1 MEDSALRGACMNKKE
16 VLRIGLAQIDGVV
29 GDISRNAAKIIEY
42 YDEAN
47 ENAVDIVTFPEL
59 SITGYPP
66 EDLLL
71 KEEFI
76 EDNLS
81 ALREIV
87 LHTEERDAVA
97 VIGYVNK
104 DNAGNA
110 FNSAAVV
117 YRGRVCGNY
126 HKILLPNYGVF
137 DERRYFVP
145 GTEAT
150 VFHLDGICVGV
161 NICEDIWHPEGP
173 SLTQARMGAEL
184 IITLNSSPYHIEKWK
199 DRLGVLRE
207 RCREIH
213 RFIAY
218 VNLVGGQDELVFDGD
233 SLVISPE
240 GEMLARGARFEEDL
254 LIADISRTDLGSVG
268 KLDLTISCPI
278 DYSKSEF
285 TVMTAENVRRKKK
298 KPQTRASRGEALPRI
313 AEIYAA
319 LVLGTRDYVRK
330 NGFKAVLLGLS
341 GGIDSALTA
350 AIAADA
356 LGKENVKAVMMPSQF
371 TSKESLED
379 AAMIA
384 GNLGTDLYNIPITS
398 TYSSYLDSL
407 SDVFRDLRQ
416 DVTEENIQARIR
428 GNLLMALSNKF
439 GWLLLTTG
447 NKSEM
452 SVGYCTLYGDMSG
465 GFAVIKDVVKTDV
478 YALCRYKNEVSGRE
492 IFPRRVLE
500 KAPSAELR
508 PGQKDTDTLPS
519 YEILDPILQ
528 AYVERDESPEEI
540 IQRGF
545 GRETVEWVIRN
556 VDRNEYKRRQAPPG
570 VKITQRA
577 FGKDRRMPIT
587 NGYKH

>member
-1 MEDSALRGACMNKKE
+1 VSRNN
-16 VLRIGLAQIDGVV
+16 VLRIGLAQINAVV
-29 GDISRNAAKIIEY
+29 GDISGNVAKIFDY
-42 YDEAN
+42 YDEAD
-47 ENAVDIVTFPEL
+47 ENAVDIVAFPEL

-71 KEEFI
+71 KREFV
-76 EDNLS
+76 EDNLA
-81 ALREIV
+81 ALKELASRTRKKETIAIV
-87 LHTEERDAVA
+87 GHVDRDES
-97 VIGYVNK
+97 
-104 DNAGNA
+104 GNA

-117 YRGRVCGNY
+117 YHGRVYGKY

-137 DERRYFVP
+137 DERRYFTP
-145 GTEAT
+145 GTGAA
-150 VFHLDGICVGV
+150 VLRLDGINIGL
-161 NICEDIWHPEGP
+161 NICEDIWHREGP
-173 SLTQARMGAEL
+173 SFTQAEMGAQL
-184 IITLNSSPYHIEKWK
+184 IITLNSSPYHVEKWK
-199 DRLGVLRE
+199 DRLCVLQE
-207 RCREIH
+207 RCKEIP
-213 RFIAY
+213 RFFAY
-218 VNLVGGQDELVFDGD
+218 VNLVGGQDELVFDGH
-233 SLVISPE
+233 SLIISPE
-240 GEMLARGARFEEDL
+240 GEILARGASFKEDL
-254 LIADISRTDLGSVG
+254 VMIDISRTDLNFIKNPDSRAH
-268 KLDLTISCPI
+268 CAI
-278 DYSKSEF
+278 DYPRLEF
-285 TVMTAENVRRKKK
+285 TLGTAGKVEREEEKPLIGARKND
-298 KPQTRASRGEALPRI
+298 ALPRV
-313 AEIYAA
+313 AEIYEA

-330 NGFKAVLLGLS
+330 NGFKKVLLGLS

-350 AIAADA
+350 SIAVDA

-384 GNLGTDLYNIPITS
+384 RNLGTDLYDIPITS

-478 YALCRYKNEVSGRE
+478 YAMCRYKNEVSGKE
-492 IFPRRVLE
+492 IIPRRVLE

-545 GRETVEWVIRN
+545 RKETVEWVIRN

>member
-1 MEDSALRGACMNKKE
+1 MEEGVPREACMNKEE
-16 VLRIGLAQIDGVV
+16 VLRLGLAQIDGVV
-29 GDISRNAAKIIEY
+29 GDIDGNAAKIVEY
-42 YDEAN
+42 YDEAD
-47 ENAVDIVTFPEL
+47 ESSVDIVAFPEL

-81 ALREIV
+81 ALGEIV
-87 LHTEERDAVA
+87 SHTKERGTLAI
-97 VIGYVNK
+97 IGYASK
-104 DNAGNA
+104 DVGGNA
-110 FNSAAVV
+110 LNSAAIVH
-117 YRGRVCGNY
+117 RGRIWGNY

-150 VFHLDGICVGV
+150 VFRLDGISVGV

-173 SLTQARMGAEL
+173 SLTQAKMGAEL
-184 IITLNSSPYHIEKWK
+184 IITLNSSPYHIEKWR
-199 DRLGVLRE
+199 DRVAILRE

-233 SLVISPE
+233 SLVMSPE

-254 LIADISRTDLGSVG
+254 LIADISRADLGSVE
-268 KLDLTISCPI
+268 KLDLATPCPI
-278 DYSKSEF
+278 DYSRSEF
-285 TVMTAENVRRKKK
+285 TIMTAENDRRKKE
-298 KPQTRASRGEALPRI
+298 KPQARAGRDEALPRI

-330 NGFKAVLLGLS
+330 NGFKVVLLGLS

-350 AIAADA
+350 AIAVDA

-384 GNLGTDLYNIPITS
+384 RNLGAGLYNIPIAG

-407 SDVFRDLRQ
+407 SDVFRDLQ
-416 DVTEENIQARIR
+416 HDVTEENIQARIR

-478 YALCRYKNEVSGRE
+478 FALCRYKNEVSGRD
-492 IFPRRVLE
+492 IIPRRVLE

-508 PGQKDTDTLPS
+508 PGQKDTDTLPP

-528 AYVERDESPEEI
+528 AYVERDESQEEI

-545 GRETVEWVIRN
+545 RKETVEWVVRN

-587 NGYKH
+587 NGYRH

>member
-1 MEDSALRGACMNKKE
+1 MSAKSGLLIRGREVSFSGRKKE
-16 VLRIGLAQIDGVV
+16 
-29 GDISRNAAKIIEY
+29 
-42 YDEAN
+42 
-47 ENAVDIVTFPEL
+47 
-59 SITGYPP
+59 
-66 EDLLL
+66 
-71 KEEFI
+71 
-76 EDNLS
+76 
-81 ALREIV
+81 
-87 LHTEERDAVA
+87 
-97 VIGYVNK
+97 
-104 DNAGNA
+104 
-110 FNSAAVV
+110 
-117 YRGRVCGNY
+117 
-126 HKILLPNYGVF
+126 
-137 DERRYFVP
+137 
-145 GTEAT
+145 
-150 VFHLDGICVGV
+150 
-161 NICEDIWHPEGP
+161 
-173 SLTQARMGAEL
+173 
-184 IITLNSSPYHIEKWK
+184 
-199 DRLGVLRE
+199 
-207 RCREIH
+207 
-213 RFIAY
+213 
-218 VNLVGGQDELVFDGD
+218 
-233 SLVISPE
+233 
-240 GEMLARGARFEEDL
+240 
-254 LIADISRTDLGSVG
+254 
-268 KLDLTISCPI
+268 
-278 DYSKSEF
+278 
-285 TVMTAENVRRKKK
+285 

-330 NGFKAVLLGLS
+330 NGFKGVLLGLS

-350 AIAADA
+350 AIAVDA

-384 GNLGTDLYNIPITS
+384 GNLGTDLYNIPITG

-416 DVTEENIQARIR
+416 DVTEENIQARVR

-492 IFPRRVLE
+492 ILPRRVLE

-508 PGQKDTDTLPS
+508 SSQKDTDTLPS

-528 AYVERDESPEEI
+528 AYVERNESPEEI

-545 GRETVEWVIRN
+545 RRETVEWVIRN